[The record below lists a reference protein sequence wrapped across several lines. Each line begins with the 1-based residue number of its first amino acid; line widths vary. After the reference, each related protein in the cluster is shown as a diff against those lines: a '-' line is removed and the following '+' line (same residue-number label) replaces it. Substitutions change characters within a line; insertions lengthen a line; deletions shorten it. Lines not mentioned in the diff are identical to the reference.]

1 MLSNKE
7 KIINKMISKSDGLWS
22 EIRDYNEEIIIFL
35 GEGEETENSSK
46 LLAMA
51 LKLVLCE
58 LILNKKIYKKYN
70 IKGYTS
76 EEFVKLL
83 KKYTIEYMSGNMIEK
98 ENSEKLIKKTRKIL
112 WGYIKKHYKIL
123 EELLLSLNKG
133 EKIKSEEE
141 YNCLLDC
148 LCIVF
153 IENSFREKELCFLE
167 EEVI

>member
-1 MLSNKE
+1 MLSEKE
-7 KIINKMISKSDGLWS
+7 IIINKVISKSDGLWK

-58 LILNKKIYKKYN
+58 LILNKDKYKKYN
-70 IKGYTS
+70 IKGYAS
-76 EEFVKLL
+76 EDFLKLL
-83 KKYTIEYMSGNMIEK
+83 HKYVAEYLLGNTVERKSAEK
-98 ENSEKLIKKTRKIL
+98 FIKKTRKIL
-112 WGYIKKHYKIL
+112 WGYIKKHYIIL

-133 EKIKSEEE
+133 KKIKSEEE

-153 IENSFREKELCFLE
+153 IENSFRERELYFLE
-167 EEVI
+167 EEII

>member
-1 MLSNKE
+1 MLSEKE
-7 KIINKMISKSDGLWS
+7 KIINKMISKSDELWR
-22 EIRDYNEEIIIFL
+22 EIRDYNEEIILFL
-35 GEGEETENSSK
+35 GENEQTENSAI
-46 LLAMA
+46 LLAMS

-58 LILNKKIYKKYN
+58 LILNKEIYKEYN

-76 EEFVKLL
+76 KKFVELLKEYTSEYILKKTVEKESAEEF
-83 KKYTIEYMSGNMIEK
+83 
-98 ENSEKLIKKTRKIL
+98 IKKTRKIL
-112 WGYIKKHYKIL
+112 WGYIKKHYEKL

-133 EKIKSEEE
+133 KKLNSAEE
-141 YNCLLDC
+141 YNYLLDC